1 MRREGRRE
9 KGKENEDYINKIE
22 KRIEWKEKERE
33 KRQDNRIY
41 KF

>member
-33 KRQDNRIY
+33 KEKERKEAR
-41 KF
+41 

>member
-9 KGKENEDYINKIE
+9 RGKENEDQINKVE

-33 KRQDNRIY
+33 KEKERKEAR
-41 KF
+41 